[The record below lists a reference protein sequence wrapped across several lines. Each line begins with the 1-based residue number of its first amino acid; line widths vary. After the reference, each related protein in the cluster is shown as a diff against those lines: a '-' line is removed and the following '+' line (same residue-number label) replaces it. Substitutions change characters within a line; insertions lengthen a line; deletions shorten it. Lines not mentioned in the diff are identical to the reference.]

1 MPKPQKRD
9 NTYYL
14 DRLKR
19 DHPKIHADYLAGKF
33 SSPLQAFEVAGL
45 KKRRSRLQELKSAWQ
60 KATVAERDDFL
71 AWAGVGPSSTSKA
84 VAGRPIEIGG
94 RLEPWAKARIEHI
107 MTTRGIK
114 MGKVLDELGFGRLN
128 PSLGAALSQAS
139 RIKDATMLTALEK
152 WLSANASV

>member
-33 SSPLQAFEVAGL
+33 LSALQAFEAAGL

-60 KATVAERDDFL
+60 AASSAEKVEFLRWLKIAAGTPTVAT
-71 AWAGVGPSSTSKA
+71 SSP
-84 VAGRPIEIGG
+84 PIAIDG
-94 RLEPWAKARIEHI
+94 LLQPWAKARIREI
-107 MTTRGIK
+107 VKAKCLTSADLMQ
-114 MGKVLDELGFGRLN
+114 ELGFERHDT
-128 PSLGAALSQAS
+128 SLFRALAREN
-139 RIKDATMLTALEK
+139 RITPDLVIALDK
-152 WLSANASV
+152 WLVVHAGL